1 MATPTT
7 TLRLRP
13 NLREEIQRLA
23 KRHRRSFSE
32 VTQDL
37 IEEALRLRS
46 CPGIYFAEEPAG
58 REAKVS
64 GTGLGVWEI
73 VRDYHETG
81 KNEAKLRKLFPQLTA
96 AQVQAALI
104 YYSRYPDEIDE
115 AIEDNRGLTWDAV
128 QAQLY
133 RGTPY
138 RGTPLSNS
146 VSICHRRE

>member
-1 MATPTT
+1 MSTPTT

-13 NLREEIQRLA
+13 HLREEIRRLA

-46 CPGIYFAEEPAG
+46 CPGIYFADEPAG

-64 GTGLGVWEI
+64 GTGLGVWELI
-73 VRDYHETG
+73 RDYNEIG
-81 KNEAKLRKLFPQLTA
+81 KNGAKLRKLFPQLSA

-104 YYSRYPDEIDE
+104 YYSRFSDEIDE
-115 AIEDNRGLTWDAV
+115 AIEDNRGLTWEAV
-128 QAQLY
+128 KAQL
-133 RGTPY
+133 GS
-138 RGTPLSNS
+138 L
-146 VSICHRRE
+146 VKQA

>member
-1 MATPTT
+1 MSTPTT

-13 NLREEIQRLA
+13 HLREEIRRLA

-46 CPGIYFAEEPAG
+46 CPGIYFADEPAG

-64 GTGLGVWEI
+64 GTGLGVWELI
-73 VRDYHETG
+73 RDYNEIG
-81 KNEAKLRKLFPQLTA
+81 KNGAKLRKLFPQLSA

-104 YYSRYPDEIDE
+104 YYSRYADEIDE
-115 AIEDNRGLTWDAV
+115 AIEDNRGLTWEAV
-128 QAQLY
+128 KVQL
-133 RGTPY
+133 GSLVKQT
-138 RGTPLSNS
+138 
-146 VSICHRRE
+146 

>member
-1 MATPTT
+1 MSTPTT

-13 NLREEIQRLA
+13 HLREEIGRLA

-46 CPGIYFAEEPAG
+46 CPGIYFADEPAG

-64 GTGLGVWEI
+64 GTGLGVWELI
-73 VRDYHETG
+73 RDYNEIG
-81 KNEAKLRKLFPQLTA
+81 KNGAKLRKLFPQLSA

-104 YYSRYPDEIDE
+104 YYSRYADEIDD
-115 AIEDNRGLTWDAV
+115 AIEDNRGLTWEDV
-128 QAQLY
+128 KAQL
-133 RGTPY
+133 GS
-138 RGTPLSNS
+138 L
-146 VSICHRRE
+146 VKQA

>member
-1 MATPTT
+1 MPTPTT

-13 NLREEIQRLA
+13 HLREEIRRMA

-46 CPGIYFAEEPAG
+46 CPGIYFADEPAG

-64 GTGLGVWEI
+64 GTGLGVWELI
-73 VRDYHETG
+73 RDYNEIG
-81 KNEAKLRKLFPQLTA
+81 QNEAKLRKLFPQLSV

-104 YYSRYPDEIDE
+104 YYSRYSDEIDE
-115 AIEDNRGLTWDAV
+115 AIEDNRGLTWEAV
-128 QAQLY
+128 KTQLGSLVKQA
-133 RGTPY
+133 
-138 RGTPLSNS
+138 
-146 VSICHRRE
+146 

>member
-1 MATPTT
+1 MSTPTT

-13 NLREEIQRLA
+13 HLREEIRRLA

-46 CPGIYFAEEPAG
+46 CPGIYFADEPAG

-64 GTGLGVWEI
+64 GTGLGVWELI
-73 VRDYHETG
+73 RDYNEIG
-81 KNEAKLRKLFPQLTA
+81 KNGAKLRKLFPQLSA

-104 YYSRYPDEIDE
+104 YYSRYSDEIDD
-115 AIEDNRGLTWDAV
+115 AIEDNRGLTWEAV
-128 QAQLY
+128 KTQLGSLVKQA
-133 RGTPY
+133 
-138 RGTPLSNS
+138 
-146 VSICHRRE
+146 